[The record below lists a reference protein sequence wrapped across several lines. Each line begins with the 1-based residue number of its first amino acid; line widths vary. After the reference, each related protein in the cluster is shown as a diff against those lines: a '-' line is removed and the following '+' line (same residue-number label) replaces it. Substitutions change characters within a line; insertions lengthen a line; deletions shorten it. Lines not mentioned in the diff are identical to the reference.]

1 LGQFCGPVTFRI
13 DRVYL
18 GCVYPSETNTRA
30 RVSQRRVYR
39 YFDFSPQQFN
49 EFLAAESKGG
59 YFSRHI
65 RDRFRC
71 EQVRQ
76 PYNVAS

>member
-1 LGQFCGPVTFRI
+1 MDRLPLESSVFTSVAYIRSKRILELEFRS
-13 DRVYL
+13 
-18 GCVYPSETNTRA
+18 GA
-30 RVSQRRVYR
+30 VYR

-71 EQVRQ
+71 EQVRR